1 MPNTPQQEQ
10 QFLDALEESIAQS
23 SLSKLVLSKPSGAE
37 EGLVRIVVRQVSIKN
52 QPQLCFVYRYKTR
65 DITKNFALPEGIT
78 LINEL
83 LGNSFRN
90 ANLFTTGEELQIS
103 FSKKGKPLLHRST
116 NRQNSATT
124 HNHDRD
130 KQRYLELDRP
140 FLTALGVTND
150 QQQLIPAMSR
160 KWKQINKFIELFQY
174 AFDSST
180 LKEKESIQ
188 VLDFGSGKGYLTFAL
203 HDFLNNS
210 RHINGQVTGV
220 ELRTEMVTLC
230 NNSAAKLHLNG
241 LHFHLGDVRSYTRDT
256 VDVMI
261 ALHACDIATDHAI
274 HMGIRSNATII
285 MCAPC
290 CHKEIRPQV
299 QTPAVLQPLLQYGVH
314 LGQEAEMIT
323 DTLRA
328 LLLNAHGYDTKVLE
342 FVSLEHTSKN
352 KMILAVKREQSH
364 KNDDTLAQIRSLK
377 AFYGIE
383 KQCLE
388 GLLTSA

>member
-1 MPNTPQQEQ
+1 MPNTPQQNQ

-37 EGLVRIVVRQVSIKN
+37 GGLVRIVVRQVSIKN
-52 QPQLCFVYRYKTR
+52 QPQLCFVYSYKTR
-65 DITKNFALPEGIT
+65 DITKNFALSEGIT
-78 LINEL
+78 LITEL

-124 HNHDRD
+124 HTHDRD

-160 KWKQINKFIELFQY
+160 KWKQINKFIELFQH

-210 RHINGQVTGV
+210 RHINGHVTGV
-220 ELRTEMVTLC
+220 ELRAEMVTLC
-230 NNSAAKLHLNG
+230 NNSAAKLHLDG
-241 LHFHLGDVRSYTRDT
+241 LHFHLGDVRSYTHDT

-290 CHKEIRPQV
+290 CHKEIRPQM

-352 KMILAVKREQSH
+352 KMILAIKREQSH
-364 KNDDTLAQIRSLK
+364 KNDKTLAQIRSLK

>member
-37 EGLVRIVVRQVSIKN
+37 EGLVRIVARQVSIKN
-52 QPQLCFVYRYKTR
+52 QPQLCFVYSYKTR

-78 LINEL
+78 LITEL

-130 KQRYLELDRP
+130 KQRHLELDRP

-160 KWKQINKFIELFQY
+160 KWKQINKFIELFQH